1 MSITKRALI
10 IGTQAQ
16 LLHSLPNLLFR
27 AGLTVDLMTNSFG
40 VKDQKS
46 IHHLLRFKSLS
57 KLIHA
62 LFAINLDG
70 YALIVCGDDDTLT
83 AIQMSRLPENKKI
96 KLLPIVTMANA
107 THLHSKIALS
117 QILHTNHIPTPQFG
131 IATNPGELQN
141 QVINIGYPVMIKVDQ
156 SGGGFGVYSCE
167 NADEFKKLGRL
178 QLQYP
183 LLIQKKVSGKVADL
197 SGFYQNGKLIHFT
210 YSEFEKT
217 IHGNYGPS
225 VLRTYYDSADLLLQI
240 KLELEQIGKA
250 LGIHGFTNLSCIMS
264 GQREHRHYI
273 EVDLRP
279 TVWCDYGKYLN
290 DDPAIAIRSYFDKD
304 ITNIAPT
311 KSPLTNKYQAP
322 QRIAHYLR
330 LNLFELLGNRYG
342 VWRYLDGA
350 SLCLL
355 AQQCLF
361 RQPLEGI
368 EYWLTCAIKTK
379 LPPSLWQTIRSQ
391 YLGIK
396 TRFL

>member
-16 LLHSLPNLLFR
+16 LLHSLPNLLSR
-27 AGLTVDLMTNSFG
+27 AGFIVDLMTNSFG
-40 VKDQKS
+40 VKHQKT
-46 IHHLLRFKSLS
+46 IRYLLRFKSLS

-62 LFAINLDG
+62 LFATNLED
-70 YALIVCGDDDTLT
+70 YALIVCSDDDTLT
-83 AIQMSRLPENKKI
+83 AIQMSYLPENKKI
-96 KLLPIVTMANA
+96 KLLPIVAMANA
-107 THLHSKIALS
+107 FHLHSKIALS
-117 QILHTNHIPTPQFG
+117 QILHANHIPTPQFA
-131 IATNPGELQN
+131 IAKNPSDLQN

-167 NADEFKKLGRL
+167 NADEFKKLGNL

-183 LLIQKKVSGKVADL
+183 LLIQKKVSGKLADL

-217 IHGNYGPS
+217 IHGKYGPS
-225 VLRTYYDSADLLLQI
+225 VLRTYYDSADLPPQI
-240 KLELEQIGKA
+240 KVELEQIGKA

-264 GQREHRHYI
+264 TQREYRHYI

-290 DDPAIAIRSYFDKD
+290 DDPAIAIKSYFDKD
-304 ITNIAPT
+304 ITGISPAQ
-311 KSPLTNKYQAP
+311 SPLTRGHQDP

-330 LNLFELLGNRYG
+330 LNLFELLCNRYG
-342 VWRYLDGA
+342 IWRYLDGA
-350 SLCLL
+350 SLSLF
-355 AQQCLF
+355 AQQCLI

-379 LPPSLWQTIRSQ
+379 LPPGLWQTIRSQ

-396 TRFL
+396 ARFL